1 MNRTYN
7 NTTTNTAKFFV
18 GDEVE
23 HTPAY
28 GLKTLFIV
36 GIQTTEAIHYRLD
49 TTEDITHIF
58 FGANHS
64 FNPDT
69 PGAWLN
75 WNNTIAHFLKTGK
88 LCSLDIP
95 FTAVIDFNTNTNL
108 CKYNNFIP
116 QIRIPVANIKDW
128 SYNTMVK
135 IDDTTFNATNPG
147 VWTHSLHDL
156 QDHKKFTNWFNYNND
171 KVLK

>member
-1 MNRTYN
+1 MNRQYN
-7 NTTTNTAKFFV
+7 NITTNTAKFFV

-28 GLKTLFIV
+28 GMKTLFVV
-36 GIQTTEAIHYRLD
+36 GEQTIESVQSRLD
-49 TTEDITHIF
+49 SEEHVSHIF

-64 FNPDT
+64 FNPLFA
-69 PGAWLN
+69 GS
-75 WNNTIAHFLKTGK
+75 WNHWGQIITHFLSTGK

-95 FTAVIDFNTNTNL
+95 FTVISDFNTKTDL
-108 CKYNNFIP
+108 CKYSNFIP

-147 VWTHSLHDL
+147 VWTHSLHEL
-156 QDHKKFTNWFNYNND
+156 QDQKKFTNWFDYNND
-171 KVLK
+171 KVIK